1 MAKIPYVDLTD
12 TVNTHRLRTNQLID
26 SVGDVSSLTT
36 TDNSTVVAAIN
47 ELDSELGNIS
57 SASMGTIANT
67 VGGAIAEL
75 DARLDSI
82 NDTMLKTVDVEA
94 TTVTATDL
102 TAEQNLIV
110 NGLITARANVVI
122 GNSSSDILY
131 ITSTIGTDVVPN
143 QDNAYDL
150 GSTSKQYAEA
160 HIVKV
165 LADSAVLDR
174 LLVNDSAT
182 FSSTIFANNIVPT
195 GTALTTSVNSSIVG
209 GINSLVTDRGP
220 MGSLQ
225 TSATN
230 NLVSAI
236 NELKFRVDLLDS
248 DVEVNLD
255 SAFSAIALGDSAV
268 RVYALSLADSNR
280 SYLIT
285 RLTTADTAL
294 GQRIDSDRLDY
305 IARDDS
311 DRTDIL
317 ARFAAAD
324 SSLRILID
332 SNTDN
337 FATNV
342 KSKLSAGTGLTY
354 TQGSGE
360 FKIANIS
367 PAIPSGT
374 YGSATAVPV
383 LTVNARGQ
391 ITSASTATVAGIDSV
406 DFNDSTGVLRISTA
420 DGAVYSNVIGLGAA
434 TTDGLT
440 EGNNNL
446 YYTQARVDSDITNK
460 VIKSYIDDLNVD
472 ADTLDGQDGTYY
484 LNYNNFTN
492 TPTINDATI
501 AIANDGFLTG
511 TASWTSNEDSAT
523 AVTIGHPVS
532 GVTAATYGQA
542 STENGQYIK
551 SVTVDTRGHI
561 TGITA
566 DDFDDRYDKY
576 TGWYVRG
583 DAATSSQITSNR
595 VLQFEGGDYIATT
608 LDTSGS
614 PWKLRIDVNTSVG
627 SQLLIKNSAGTT
639 LKTILGITTSV

>member
-94 TTVTATDL
+94 TTVTATDV

-122 GNSSSDILY
+122 GNSTGDILY
-131 ITSTIGTDVVPN
+131 INSTIGTDVVPN
-143 QDNAYDL
+143 QDNTYDL

-248 DVEVNLD
+248 DVEINLD

-311 DRTDIL
+311 DRADIL

-342 KSKLSAGTGLTY
+342 KSKLSGGTGLTY
-354 TQGSGE
+354 TQGTGE
-360 FKIANIS
+360 FKITNLS
-367 PAIPSGT
+367 PSPSGT
-374 YGSATAVPV
+374 YGSTTEVPII
-383 LTVNARGQ
+383 TVNPRGQ
-391 ITSASTATVAGIDSV
+391 ITAVSTGAVAGIDSV
-406 DFNDSTGVLRISTA
+406 GFNNATGEFSIYTA
-420 DGAVYSNVIGLGAA
+420 DGQEYTNILGIGAN
-434 TTDGLT
+434 TTDDLAEGLT
-440 EGNNNL
+440 NL

-484 LNYNNFTN
+484 LDYDNFTN

-511 TASWTSNEDSAT
+511 TGSWTANEADAT
-523 AVTIGHPVS
+523 SVTIGHPVS
-532 GVTAATYGQA
+532 GVTAATYGVTG
-542 STENGQYIK
+542 TENGQYIK

-566 DDFDDRYDKY
+566 DDFDDRYDNY
-576 TGWYVRG
+576 ERWYVRG
-583 DAATSSQITSNR
+583 DAATSAQITSDR
-595 VLQFEGGDYIATT
+595 VLQFEGGDYVATT